1 MSRFINVIQYDM
13 DGVKA
18 IHYRIFLKR
27 TERTD
32 MLVAGILIPHNTK
45 PYKEDIMAYLM
56 GKYG

>member
-1 MSRFINVIQYDM
+1 MIQYDM